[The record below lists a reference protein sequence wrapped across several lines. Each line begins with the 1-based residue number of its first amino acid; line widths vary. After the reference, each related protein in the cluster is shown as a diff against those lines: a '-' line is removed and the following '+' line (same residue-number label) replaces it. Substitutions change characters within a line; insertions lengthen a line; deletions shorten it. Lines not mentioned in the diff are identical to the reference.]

1 MDEKRFVL
9 TLTRTCGSGAT
20 IIGQMF
26 AKEYGIGFYDKNI
39 LSLASVDSGI
49 SEELFAKADETTKK
63 SLLYNVTKKIYN
75 GEVIPPESP
84 DYTKNDNLFAFQ
96 AKILKE
102 LAERESFVC
111 IGRACDYVLKDHPNV
126 VSIFVYAP
134 FEKCVNVEMERL
146 SMSRKEAEKHIQD
159 MDKYRRA
166 YYRYHTGKEW
176 YDPYNYDL
184 CLNTGELSYE
194 QCVEIVADYLRVK
207 YGVLENITKK
217 SE

>member
-1 MDEKRFVL
+1 MEEKRFVL
-9 TLTRTCGSGAT
+9 ALTRTCGSGAT
-20 IIGQMF
+20 IIGQML
-26 AKEYGIGFYDKNI
+26 AEQYGIDFYDKNI
-39 LSLASVDSGI
+39 LRMASVDSGI
-49 SEELFAKADETTKK
+49 SEELFAMADETTKK

-84 DYTKNDNLFAFQ
+84 DFTKNDNLFAFQ

-111 IGRACDYVLKDHPNV
+111 IGRAADYVLKDYPNV

-134 FEKCVNVEMERL
+134 FEKCVKVEMERL
-146 SMSRKEAEKHIQD
+146 EMTRKEAEKHIQD

-166 YYRYHTGKEW
+166 YNRYHTGREW

-184 CLNTGELSYE
+184 CLNTGELTYE
-194 QCVEIVADYLRVK
+194 QCVEIVADYLRVRL
-207 YGVLENITKK
+207 GVLENMPKN
-217 SE
+217 E

>member
-1 MDEKRFVL
+1 MEDKRFVL
-9 TLTRTCGSGAT
+9 ALTRTCGSGAT
-20 IIGQMF
+20 IIGQML
-26 AKEYGIGFYDKNI
+26 AEEYGVGFYDKKI
-39 LSLASVDSGI
+39 LRMASVDSGI
-49 SEELFAKADETTKK
+49 SEELFARADETTKK
-63 SLLYNVTKKIYN
+63 SLLYNVTQKIYN

-84 DYTKNDNLFAFQ
+84 DFTKNDNLFAFQ
-96 AKILKE
+96 AKVLKE

-111 IGRACDYVLKDHPNV
+111 IGRGCNYVLKDYPNV

-134 FEKCVNVEMERL
+134 FEKCVQVEMERL
-146 SMSRKEAEKHIQD
+146 GMTRKEAEKHIQE

-194 QCVEIVADYLRVK
+194 QCVEIVVDYLRVK
-207 YGVLENITKK
+207 YGVLEKMPKK
-217 SE
+217 D